1 MNRNLLLSAVNVL
14 VISIP
19 FGLTWGMEGYLFACA
34 AQILL
39 VSLLFWNVVGD
50 AILAFFIFQGKAIP
64 ANAEMRPVIERY
76 MNYLISTHVLEGP
89 GSKILLWADSIQP
102 YFIPIS
108 KRTFIVSISLQD
120 ELIQQ
125 GEQLLRTHVPSDVYS
140 AGQISSRKILL
151 LTVFGYIVTLRLLE
165 LWAVIFAVAV
175 KIMMSIVMLITT
187 GALFGTAKEAGDA
200 TSLGVVLGNLGL
212 KGNDAVNYLQDYFT
226 EWLVRETVLGHFQA
240 ATSDMPVI
248 R

>member
-89 GSKILLWADSIQP
+89 GSKILL
-102 YFIPIS
+102 
-108 KRTFIVSISLQD
+108 
-120 ELIQQ
+120 
-125 GEQLLRTHVPSDVYS
+125 
-140 AGQISSRKILL
+140 
-151 LTVFGYIVTLRLLE
+151 
-165 LWAVIFAVAV
+165 
-175 KIMMSIVMLITT
+175 
-187 GALFGTAKEAGDA
+187 
-200 TSLGVVLGNLGL
+200 
-212 KGNDAVNYLQDYFT
+212 
-226 EWLVRETVLGHFQA
+226 
-240 ATSDMPVI
+240 
-248 R
+248 